1 MKKMTMI
8 LIGIV
13 AVVIAFPAGV
23 YAFDYLNE
31 YEANVTF
38 TVSSSAIGIVDVTD
52 ISASTK
58 LMDWLSFWDTLKGH
72 STADRSDYY
81 LVFVEITQDSSG
93 ETVTESQYVEVAVGS
108 SVDMSF
114 TLFEV
119 EPGDS
124 TLRIYVQSMLT
135 QSIIFDH
142 SVDLQV
148 G

>member
-1 MKKMTMI
+1 MKKTT
-8 LIGIV
+8 LI
-13 AVVIAFPAGV
+13 VVILVAAIFVVPAGV

-31 YEANVTF
+31 YEVNVNF
-38 TVSSSAIGIVDVTD
+38 SISSSELGVVDVTEVEVN
-52 ISASTK
+52 TQ

-72 STADRSDYY
+72 SAADKSDYY

-93 ETVTESQYVEVAVGS
+93 ESVTDNQYLEVEVGA
-108 SVDMSF
+108 SVDLSF

-124 TLRIYVQSMLT
+124 TLRIYVQAMLT
-135 QSIIFDH
+135 QSIVFDV
-142 SVDLQV
+142 SSDIQV